1 MREMRVT
8 TSALKPILVVEDNP
22 RDLELTLA
30 ALKKCKLSN
39 GIIVARDGEEALRM
53 LSLRDPETG
62 WPTQLP
68 AVILLELDLPKI
80 DGLEVLERVK
90 SNPAIRHV
98 PIVMFTS
105 SCEDNDIILSYEL
118 GANAFVVKPMDS
130 EALSEAIRSLSAFWA
145 SLNQSPASCFQ
156 GLAAPFR

>member
-1 MREMRVT
+1 MT

-22 RDLELTLA
+22 RDLEMTLA

-53 LSLRDPETG
+53 LSLRDPESG

-68 AVILLELDLPKI
+68 AVVLLELDLPKI

-98 PIVMFTS
+98 PIVMFTA
-105 SCEDNDIILSYEL
+105 SCSQRH
-118 GANAFVVKPMDS
+118 ARTTTSHSAMS
-130 EALSEAIRSLSAFWA
+130 WARMRSL
-145 SLNQSPASCFQ
+145 LSPWISK
-156 GLAAPFR
+156 LYPRRSVV

>member
-1 MREMRVT
+1 MRVT
-8 TSALKPILVVEDNP
+8 KSAIKPILVVEDNP

-30 ALKKCKLSN
+30 ALRKCKLSN

-68 AVILLELDLPKI
+68 AVVLLELDLPKI

-98 PIVMFTS
+98 PIVMFTA
-105 SCEDNDIILSYEL
+105 SCEDNDITLSYEL
-118 GANAFVVKPMDS
+118 GANAFVVKPMDF
-130 EALSEAIRSLSAFWA
+130 EALSEAICSLSAFWA
-145 SLNQSPASCFQ
+145 NLNQSPTSCFR
-156 GLAAPFR
+156 GVAAPFR